1 MNLSRTLVVVA
12 LAVAS
17 VFAQGGDEAEQR
29 RVAGELDALRA
40 THATDLAARRAR
52 IDALRRSI
60 AEIAPTVDAIEKSV
74 VEASATAEVGALSL
88 PADTSATVAE
98 ESAVRD
104 AVAAAGRLAAI
115 GDLDAAVREARGVRI
130 EGRTLHV
137 GTLFSVER
145 LDGDRAYLVYPQ
157 RPTPIGPVEIPGL
170 SAVFEG
176 GPTGAAWIPMEVTGR
191 LKADDV
197 RARRDIASWIA
208 AGGPIVV
215 IILVVG
221 GLALLVALMRLAAVH
236 RTRPIA
242 SSNVEAARAALDR
255 GDLAEALGRLRSA
268 GVEGIHLADAVAGI
282 AAASGE
288 DRRTRVDVALD
299 AAALRHERATTF
311 VAAAAGITPLLGLL
325 GTVMGMITT
334 FEGVGGGGTDRSAML
349 SRGISEALIT
359 TEAGLLFAIPLLL
372 LHALILSRAEA
383 LAAAFEDQL
392 GALLPKDAA

>member
-1 MNLSRTLVVVA
+1 MTFARCLVVCVIGVA
-12 LAVAS
+12 A
-17 VFAQGGDEAEQR
+17 VFAQGDEQGEQR
-29 RVAGELDALRA
+29 RAFAELDALRA
-40 THATDLAARRAR
+40 SHAADLASRRTR
-52 IDALRRSI
+52 IEALRRAI
-60 AEIAPTVDAIEKSV
+60 GDIAPTVDAIEKSV
-74 VEASATAEVGALSL
+74 TEASAGAEVGALSL
-88 PADTSATVAE
+88 PADTAATLAE

-104 AVAAAGRLAAI
+104 AVAAAGRLSAI

-137 GTLFSVER
+137 GTLLSVER
-145 LDGDRAYLVYPQ
+145 LDGERAYLLYPQ
-157 RPTPIGPVEIPGL
+157 RPTPVGPVEVPGL
-170 SAVFEG
+170 AAVFES
-176 GPTGAAWIPMEVTGR
+176 GPMRAAWIPMEVTGR
-191 LKADDV
+191 LKVDDV
-197 RARRDIASWIA
+197 RARRDVAGWIA

-221 GLALLVALMRLAAVH
+221 GLALLVGLVRLAAVH
-236 RTRPIA
+236 RTRPTVSATI
-242 SSNVEAARAALDR
+242 EAARAALDR
-255 GDLAEALGRLRSA
+255 GDLADALGRLRSA
-268 GVEGIHLADAVAGI
+268 GSEGTHLADAVAGV